1 MWGLFRAVRHM
12 DYGAPNHA
20 CTSAMLYGKNLD
32 ARPDLQ
38 SFQAGLDGHIFEQP
52 AYRTSAIEC
61 ALRSAQYFKPFE
73 IERQQV
79 ECESLGAV
87 VNAARSDRRIVK
99 IHADGGTWPDRRDA
113 AQRQGRATR
122 RTRVVDLQARHV
134 HGVIGQLRRTALLHL

>member
-1 MWGLFRAVRHM
+1 MR
-12 DYGAPNHA
+12 D
-20 CTSAMLYGKNLD
+20 GKNLA

-38 SFQAGLDGHIFEQP
+38 SLQVGLDGHIFEQP
-52 AYRTSAIEC
+52 ADRTSAIEC

-99 IHADGGTWPDRRDA
+99 IHADGGPWPDRSEEHTSELQSLMRISYADFCLKKKKIRVTSPRLAHRYNTTTGLHHQTDA
-113 AQRQGRATR
+113 N
-122 RTRVVDLQARHV
+122 
-134 HGVIGQLRRTALLHL
+134 IP

>member
-1 MWGLFRAVRHM
+1 MR
-12 DYGAPNHA
+12 D
-20 CTSAMLYGKNLD
+20 GKNLA

-38 SFQAGLDGHIFEQP
+38 SLQVGLDGHIFEQP
-52 AYRTSAIEC
+52 ADRTSAIEC

-99 IHADGGTWPDRRDA
+99 IHADGGTRSEEHTSEIQSLMRNSYA
-113 AQRQGRATR
+113 VFGLTKKK
-122 RTRVVDLQARHV
+122 
-134 HGVIGQLRRTALLHL
+134 